1 MFHLGGAL
9 KNRYVFHLGGT
20 LKNRDLI
27 GGRLAYHLAGQRQ
40 AQADESCASAFLLLI
55 FIFPFVLFLQG
66 NQHDRMQRSAFL
78 SISVVLFLQRN
89 QYDRVQ
95 PAWRAA
101 RIKDGVLLRNAEHS
115 WLLVSER
122 AFQGNGREINS
133 IACRL

>member
-55 FIFPFVLFLQG
+55 FIFPFVLFLQ
-66 NQHDRMQRSAFL
+66 
-78 SISVVLFLQRN
+78 RN

-101 RIKDGVLLRNAEHS
+101 RIKDSVLLRNAEHS